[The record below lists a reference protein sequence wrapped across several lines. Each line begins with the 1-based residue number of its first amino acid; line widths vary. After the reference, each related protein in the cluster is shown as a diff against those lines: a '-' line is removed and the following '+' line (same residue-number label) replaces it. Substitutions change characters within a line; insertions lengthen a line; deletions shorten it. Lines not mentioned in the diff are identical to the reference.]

1 VNSQPAPPVNV
12 RVVLD
17 GTEIPVECVYAG
29 RAVDGYHQWC
39 AVTPIDTGDA
49 MSAYV
54 LIDELP
60 DNTSV
65 TIAVKEE
72 F

>member
-17 GTEIPVECVYAG
+17 GTEIPVECVYGG
-29 RAVDGYHQWC
+29 RAADGYHQWF
-39 AVTPIDTGDA
+39 AVTPIDTGA
-49 MSAYV
+49 ASSAHV
-54 LIDELP
+54 LIDDLP
-60 DNTSV
+60 ADTSV